1 MSSRFQIL
9 VYAALASASACWPLS
24 AMAQQDE
31 LDPDMRIER
40 LENQLRTLTGQNEE
54 LQYRNRQLEE
64 QLRALQGQGSQPNN
78 QAVAP
83 PRAASPNVV
92 SAPPAQQDSG
102 YYPPPAQQ
110 PAYGQQ
116 LVDGPAVITAA
127 PPPGGGRGRRN
138 DAFDPSQNPNAPG
151 VPRALGGGQMPVTEG
166 GPVGAPGGRG
176 AGEPLNLSNVG
187 GPRDP
192 YGAPAANVQRGAP
205 PPGNTMGALTTAP
218 PSQTPRDEFDLGIG
232 YIQRRDYAL
241 AEETMR
247 NFAQKYPSDALVP
260 DSQYWLGES
269 LFQRQKYRD
278 AAEAFLGVT
287 TKFDTSAKAPDAL
300 LRLGQSLAAL
310 KEKEAACA
318 AFGEV
323 TRKYPRA
330 SNGVKQGVV
339 REQKRVGC

>member
-1 MSSRFQIL
+1 
-9 VYAALASASACWPLS
+9 
-24 AMAQQDE
+24 MAQQDDV
-31 LDPDMRIER
+31 DPEMRIER

-64 QLRALQGQGSQPNN
+64 QLRALQGQQPQPGPGN
-78 QAVAP
+78 QAAAP
-83 PRAASPNVV
+83 PRSASPNVV
-92 SAPPAQQDSG
+92 TAPPAQQNSG

-110 PAYGQQ
+110 PQYGQQ
-116 LVDGPAVITAA
+116 PVDSPAVITAA
-127 PPPGGGRGRRN
+127 PPPGTGRGRRN
-138 DAFDPSQNPNAPG
+138 DAFDPNQNPNAPG

-166 GPVGAPGGRG
+166 APVGAPGGRD

-192 YGAPAANVQRGAP
+192 YGAPGSNPQRGAP
-205 PPGNTMGALTTAP
+205 PPGNTIGALTTAP

-232 YIQRRDYAL
+232 YIQRKDYAL

-260 DSQYWLGES
+260 ESQYWLGES

-287 TKFDTSAKAPDAL
+287 TKFDTSTKAPDAL